1 MRYDYPYLND
11 KKFLK
16 QVDLMKIRVQSVKIT
31 VLNWNEEPIQSI
43 EGIASSG
50 SINIDGKSSVRR
62 TANFNLV
69 ADGIINNI
77 ENIDNLISLNKKVF
91 VEIGLKNF
99 VDNKKYNKY
108 ETLWFP
114 QGVFII
120 CGVSINHDSN
130 SNINISLQLKDK
142 MCLLNGD
149 VSGIIPAAVTLNEMD
164 TYNGISAID
173 EDAYNLIGTIDDVEK
188 LLVTMPS
195 NLLYYDGE
203 QKYALIVD
211 GLSSDA
217 ASNAIIQPTIYQII
231 QEVVN
236 HFGGEQLGKIIISDV
251 PNRIKQAMKWIGDTP
266 LYLCK
271 LTDDNNVTSIS
282 YTINFEE
289 VEKLKEQY
297 QSAFEYK
304 KITAGG
310 NVGYIYTD
318 FTFPG
323 ELIANAG
330 DSVCS
335 ILDKI
340 KDTLG
345 NYEYFYD
352 LNGNFVFQEIKNYL
366 NTTQAKTVINQI
378 GTDNYIVE
386 MGEGKSVYDFED
398 NMIVSSISSAP
409 QYNMI
414 KNDFLVWGK
423 RKNANGQEVPIR
435 YHLAIDTK
443 PEVGNEYLCIKY
455 IDPDDNL
462 EKYAVPIV
470 YDSNLDLPIEG
481 LLGVFYRCN
490 YFKQT
495 PESEPVPLSE
505 NLFFVYDADKRGY
518 KQTFLQVSKIV
529 TQDWRS
535 ELYLQGQ
542 QSTPLATDSNYYF
555 SELVNEWPKQ
565 YDLDGSHHLDAD
577 GNPHPGYFDEI
588 LEDSTHL
595 DFYLDLI
602 DDGSAISNFSV
613 SNIGRRQKVIT
624 DTSVNCIF
632 EPYIEDIVLIEYGK
646 TSTHSKIQE
655 CMENQQEYVQVSPNI
670 YNALAI
676 GGNFYSAYDAVRDLL
691 YQYTSYNESVQM
703 QVIPI
708 LYLEPNSRITIRD
721 TESDIYGDFIVNS
734 LSVPL
739 DAGGTMSLS
748 CTKALDKI

>member
-1 MRYDYPYLND
+1 MLRKGLLSKG
-11 KKFLK
+11 KKK
-16 QVDLMKIRVQSVKIT
+16 
-31 VLNWNEEPIQSI
+31 W
-43 EGIASSG
+43 
-50 SINIDGKSSVRR
+50 
-62 TANFNLV
+62 
-69 ADGIINNI
+69 IIGGA
-77 ENIDNLISLNKKVF
+77 LLF
-91 VEIGLKNF
+91 G
-99 VDNKKYNKY
+99 
-108 ETLWFP
+108 
-114 QGVFII
+114 
-120 CGVSINHDSN
+120 GVSLLTTGFATWIVGIN
-130 SNINISLQLKDK
+130 QLRQN
-142 MCLLNGD
+142 LGT
-149 VSGIIPAAVTLNEMD
+149 VVQVEGTLNE
-164 TYNGISAID
+164 S
-173 EDAYNLIGTIDDVEK
+173 V
-188 LLVTMPS
+188 
-195 NLLYYDGE
+195 
-203 QKYALIVD
+203 QLIVTA
-211 GLSSDA
+211 SSTPDA
-217 ASNAIIQPTIYQII
+217 LGVNVGENHTKGTNEIVGNSEGETDF
-231 QEVVN
+231 VVN
-236 HFGGEQLGKIIISDV
+236 LD
-251 PNRIKQAMKWIGDTP
+251 
-266 LYLCK
+266 
-271 LTDDNNVTSIS
+271 LTI
-282 YTINFEE
+282 
-289 VEKLKEQY
+289 
-297 QSAFEYK
+297 
-304 KITAGG
+304 
-310 NVGYIYTD
+310 
-318 FTFPG
+318 
-323 ELIANAG
+323 
-330 DSVCS
+330 
-335 ILDKI
+335 
-340 KDTLG
+340 
-345 NYEYFYD
+345 
-352 LNGNFVFQEIKNYL
+352 
-366 NTTQAKTVINQI
+366 
-378 GTDNYIVE
+378 
-386 MGEGKSVYDFED
+386 
-398 NMIVSSISSAP
+398 
-409 QYNMI
+409 
-414 KNDFLVWGK
+414 
-423 RKNANGQEVPIR
+423 
-435 YHLAIDTK
+435 
-443 PEVGNEYLCIKY
+443 EVGNEYLCIKY

-462 EKYAVPIV
+462 EKYAVPVV

-646 TSTHSKIQE
+646 PSTHSKIQE